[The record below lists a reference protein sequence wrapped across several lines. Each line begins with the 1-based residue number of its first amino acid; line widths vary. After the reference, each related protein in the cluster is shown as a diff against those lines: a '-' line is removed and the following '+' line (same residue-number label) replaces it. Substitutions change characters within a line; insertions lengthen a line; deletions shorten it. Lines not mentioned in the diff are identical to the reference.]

1 MKHPHSRILLVSLVA
16 VVAAGLLF
24 SLIGHARKSAAQ
36 DAEKSLNISRYP
48 DEPLELVDL
57 KMGQTSVK
65 GGIKSKVKDRRS
77 QSVVDDVK
85 FREKD
90 DWSRN
95 VKVRLRNISGR
106 PIYSLSV
113 SLFFQHTSSRTAFE
127 IPLRRAENRDLKKQ
141 PLQPGDEIDLEV
153 KDKDFNETM
162 TMIRQYGLDPSG
174 LPVILDVHSVLF
186 GDDFGWFGGTL
197 MRRDPNN
204 PQKWDAV
211 DKPAPPGASRL
222 SQPTGFTLVRFKRI
236 SYNPQSLQTC
246 QEKRGGFFGYHCSDN
261 YFCYRV
267 EQFGNGA
274 PGFGS
279 VFNVPGKCKRHPEEA
294 TEEDCAQN
302 TINSLILFDSNCG
315 PLPSP
320 TPTPEPTA
328 TPTPEPTPDR
338 CGTTR
343 PPKPANCNFPIWL
356 DFPFCRYDCPLGE
369 DECEYYG
376 FYWNFTNSTCSST
389 PSCGF
394 QRSPCLSYDA
404 ECWDPD
410 TCSCQP
416 CPPAS
421 PILIDVL
428 GNGFNLS
435 SAAEGVNFDLNS
447 NSIAEHMSWTAAG
460 SDDAWIVLDRNGNGT
475 IDNGAELFGNFTPQ
489 PPSTTP
495 NGFLALAESDKPANG
510 GNGDGV
516 IDNRDSVF
524 ARLRLWQDTNHN
536 GISEPSELHT
546 LPELNVDS
554 ISLDYKESKRTD
566 QYGNQFRYRAKVDDT
581 KHTHVGRWAWDVFL
595 LSGP

>member
-1 MKHPHSRILLVSLVA
+1 MKHPRSSILLVSLVG

-57 KMGQTSVK
+57 KIGQNSVK
-65 GGIKSKVKDRRS
+65 NGIKSKIKNNRS
-77 QSVVDDVK
+77 QSVLDDVK

-127 IPLRRAENRDLKKQ
+127 IPLRRAENRDLKRQ

-153 KDKDFNETM
+153 TDKDFNKTM
-162 TMIRQYGLDPSG
+162 TMIRQYGLEPSG
-174 LPVILDVHSVLF
+174 LPVILDVRSALF

-211 DKPAPPGASRL
+211 DKPAPPEASRL
-222 SQPTGFTLVRFKRI
+222 FQPAGFTLVRFTRI
-236 SYNPQSLQTC
+236 SYNPQIFQTC
-246 QEKRGGFFGYHCSDN
+246 QEMRGGFFADHCSDDST
-261 YFCYRV
+261 CYRV
-267 EQFGNGA
+267 TESGNGV

-279 VFNVPGKCKRHPEEA
+279 VFTVPGNCKRHPEEA

-302 TINSLILFDSNCG
+302 TTNSLLLFDSNCG
-315 PLPSP
+315 PLPTP

-328 TPTPEPTPDR
+328 TPTPEPTPTPDR
-338 CGTTR
+338 CGPTR
-343 PPKPANCNFPIWL
+343 PPKPANCNFPVWV
-356 DFPFCRYDCPLGE
+356 DWPFCRYDCPLGE
-369 DECEYYG
+369 DECESQG
-376 FYWNFTNSTCSST
+376 FFWNSFTHTCEDNGGGGPCCVFT
-389 PSCGF
+389 ADGYECCG
-394 QRSPCLSYDA
+394 
-404 ECWDPD
+404 
-410 TCSCQP
+410 T
-416 CPPAS
+416 

-428 GNGFNLS
+428 GNGFALTDGAS
-435 SAAEGVNFDLNS
+435 GVNFDLDS
-447 NSIAEHMSWTAAG
+447 NGTRERRAWTASG
-460 SDDAWIVLDRNGNGT
+460 SDDAWLVLDRNGNGT
-475 IDNGAELFGNFTPQ
+475 IDNGTELFGNFTPQ
-489 PPSTTP
+489 PDPP
-495 NGFLALAESDKPANG
+495 AGEERNGFLALAEYDKPENG

-516 IDNRDSVF
+516 INRRDAIFSL
-524 ARLRLWQDTNHN
+524 LRLWQDTNHN

-546 LPELNVDS
+546 LPELGLKTLE
-554 ISLDYKESKRTD
+554 LDYKQSRRTD
-566 QYGNQFRYRAKVDDT
+566 QYGNRFRYRAKVKDT
-581 KHTHVGRWAWDVFL
+581 HDAQLGRWAWDVFL
-595 LSGP
+595 VPAH